1 MKQESRIKKQLKL
14 RLEKI
19 FRRKKKDDGVA
30 SSRVGSFAEP
40 SGQFGKAE
48 DLANVW
54 SLDSSDSNVSEY
66 QIKRWP
72 KVVVATVAFAVIMLF
87 VFLVLPKILPGFLK
101 NTDIALFVD
110 EDPELIYDDTY
121 RVVKANCTG
130 VMRRPDIKS
139 QRITQLLMNEPVH
152 LMDEKSEN
160 GYVLVRSMDNIVGY
174 VKEDDLNADMS
185 SCEPY
190 LHQFKLVIADMSK
203 RVMSHASSGTL
214 ISEVMMN
221 TVLYADVKRD
231 GVYQV
236 KLPNGESGWISSSGV
251 VELQLDE
258 ETANPGVRYFVSSA
272 LMMVNSTY
280 LQGGLT
286 KRGISVEGLVYVA
299 AAVNGEKLSREMDAQ
314 MQEGHPVQL
323 EYDAVT
329 KDLLLDSIHPGDLVF
344 LSDPYHPNSTHPYEV
359 AICTDTGVLLMR
371 DKNGTS
377 IKLCNFDAQSDLVKR
392 IIEVRRVFS

>member
-19 FRRKKKDDGVA
+19 FKRKRKDDGVA
-30 SSRVGSFAEP
+30 SSKVGSFAEP

-48 DLANVW
+48 DLAHVW

-72 KVVVATVAFAVIMLF
+72 KVIIATTVFAAIMLV
-87 VFLVLPKILPGFLK
+87 VFLVLPKVLPGFFK
-101 NTDIALFVD
+101 KTDIAIFVD
-110 EDPELIYDDTY
+110 EDPVLIYDDSY
-121 RVVKANCTG
+121 RVVKSYCTS
-130 VMRRPDIKS
+130 VMQKADIKS

-152 LMDEKSEN
+152 LMEEESEN

-174 VKEDDLNADMS
+174 VREDDLSSDMS
-185 SCEPY
+185 SCEPE
-190 LHQFKLVIADMSK
+190 LHQYKLVIADMSK

-214 ISEVMMN
+214 IAEVMMN
-221 TVLYADVKRD
+221 TVLYSDVKRD

-236 KLPNGESGWISSSGV
+236 TLPNGETGWISSSGV
-251 VELQLDE
+251 VELGLDE
-258 ETANPGVRYFVSSA
+258 ETANSGVRYFVSSA

-286 KRGISVEGLVYVA
+286 KRGISMQGLVYVSA
-299 AAVNGEKLSREMDAQ
+299 SVNGVKLSREMDSQ
-314 MQEGHPVQL
+314 IQEGHPVQL

-329 KDLLLDSIHPGDLVF
+329 RDLLLESIHPGDLVF
-344 LSDPYHPNSTHPYEV
+344 LSDPYHPENKHPYEV

-371 DKNGTS
+371 DQRGTS
-377 IKLCNFDAQSDLVKR
+377 IKLRNFTAHSDLVKR